1 MGRDETLMANEKKHL
16 GPGVACAIACY
27 ALLMMAGRP
36 AYADD
41 LIGRASVIDGDTIEI
56 HGQRIRLEGIDAPE
70 SRQTCRDRSSG
81 DEIRCGQKAAL
92 WLSEMIGPQTVS
104 CVEAGRD
111 RYARMLAHCEVAGHD
126 IGAAMV
132 EAGWALS
139 YVRYSREYEAQEATA
154 RDAGKGIWQWDFT
167 APWEWRRGAR

>member
-1 MGRDETLMANEKKHL
+1 MGIETKYL
-16 GPGVACAIACY
+16 GLAMVRGIACG
-27 ALLMMAGRP
+27 ALLIMAGPP
-36 AYADD
+36 AYAED
-41 LIGRASVIDGDTIEI
+41 LSGRATVIDGDTIEI

-70 SRQTCRDRSSG
+70 SRQTCRDRTSG

-92 WLSEMIGPQTVS
+92 WLAELIGQRTVS

-154 RDAGKGIWQWDFT
+154 SDAGKGIWQWDFT

>member
-1 MGRDETLMANEKKHL
+1 MGSEKKHF
-16 GPGVACAIACY
+16 GPAVARGVACGGFLI
-27 ALLMMAGRP
+27 MAGCL
-36 AYADD
+36 AYAGD
-41 LIGRASVIDGDTIEI
+41 LSGRASVIDGDTIEI

-70 SRQTCRDRSSG
+70 SRQTCRDRMSG
-81 DEIRCGQKAAL
+81 DEIRCGQKAAFG
-92 WLSEMIGPQTVS
+92 LSEMIGAQTVS

-132 EAGWALS
+132 EAGWALA
-139 YVRYSREYEAQEATA
+139 YVRYSREYEAQEAMA